1 MRNASLQDHP
11 AFLMNQ
17 PCRHFLKAETKWESG
32 NTMLCICTTRLVPLA
47 GIVLENSYPV
57 WSRLTCATCLK
68 NLRKNRVPK
77 CASRTI
83 ASIGV
88 SAKWVILDT
97 PLLITQEFDRCHR
110 NQVQQR
116 RRVPAATVL
125 VRKNLIVEVLY
136 LSLPYY
142 LLCFLCSF
150 KRRPVIGELTLQCS
164 LMQSPSKTYKLFN
177 VLNDGWIWFVPDV
190 DGFYRCMFI

>member
-11 AFLMNQ
+11 SFLMNQ
-17 PCRHFLKAETKWESG
+17 PCRHFLKAEKKWESG
-32 NTMLCICTTRLVPLA
+32 NAMLCICTSWLVPLA
-47 GIVLENSYPV
+47 GVVLENSYPV

-68 NLRKNRVPK
+68 NLRKNRVTK
-77 CASRTI
+77 CPSRTI

-97 PLLITQEFDRCHR
+97 LLLITQEFDRCHR

-125 VRKNLIVEVLY
+125 ARKNLIVEVLY

-142 LLCFLCSF
+142 LLCLNAAQSF
-150 KRRPVIGELTLQCS
+150 TLQCS
-164 LMQSPSKTYKLFN
+164 LMQSPSNTYKLFN
-177 VLNDGWIWFVPDV
+177 VLNNGWIWFVPNV